1 MSFWLGLTGGIGSGK
16 TLVAD
21 ELARIGAGV
30 IDTDQLSHQLTRAGG
45 AAIPAL
51 QRAFGAGILTADG
64 ALDRVRM
71 RQLVFSQPRTRQQL
85 EWLLHPMILELA
97 EYECSLLESRAPY
110 IVFVVPLLVE
120 TRHWLQR
127 VHRILLIDCSSSTQI
142 RRVRKRSGITEQ
154 EVLAILAAQASRQQ
168 RLEVAQ
174 DVLVN
179 EGDDSAPICQLVQR
193 LHQYYLHLA
202 ATKSKTAV

>member
-21 ELARIGAGV
+21 ELARVGAGV
-30 IDTDQLSHQLTRAGG
+30 IDTDQISHQLTRAGG

-51 QRAFGAGILTADG
+51 QRVFGAGILTADG

-97 EYECSLLESRAPY
+97 SMNAAYLSH
-110 IVFVVPLLVE
+110 V
-120 TRHWLQR
+120 
-127 VHRILLIDCSSSTQI
+127 LLISSLWF
-142 RRVRKRSGITEQ
+142 RCWLKPGIGYSVCTE
-154 EVLAILAAQASRQQ
+154 
-168 RLEVAQ
+168 
-174 DVLVN
+174 
-179 EGDDSAPICQLVQR
+179 
-193 LHQYYLHLA
+193 YY
-202 ATKSKTAV
+202 